1 MGSALRSD
9 SSTIVPLRAET
20 APEVTKRVA
29 IVDGAL
35 ACIAA
40 KGLRATTVDDVARAS
55 GMSRATLYRTIP
67 GGRDAIIQA
76 TAETEVARF
85 FSALAVAMGAAT
97 TLEAALVSGIT
108 TSARWISDSAALTTL
123 LDVEPWVILRHISFG
138 QMDRALTLAV
148 DFTGPFF
155 GRWLEPE
162 QAARAAEAAAAAKGG
177 LAPPTRAW
185 PRQFNHLRP
194 RWLLRPR
201 HLSPGLRYGFL
212 HRVHQGNFLLPTG
225 SQGRGKQLRVR
236 LNAGELGRSFSKR
249 RSSGCLS
256 LCLTV
261 RIGLHAWAQWT
272 V

>member
-1 MGSALRSD
+1 VGSALRVD
-9 SSTIVPLRAET
+9 SSTIVPLRTEA

-123 LDVEPWVILRHISFG
+123 LEVEPWVIMRHISFG

-148 DFTGPFF
+148 DFSGPFF

-162 QAARAAEAAAAAKGG
+162 QAARAADWAVRIVTSYLVSPSEAID
-177 LAPPTRAW
+177 LTDVDQVRQLV
-185 PRQFNHLRP
+185 RQFVL
-194 RWLLRPR
+194 
-201 HLSPGLRYGFL
+201 PGVEALQER
-212 HRVHQGNFLLPTG
+212 G
-225 SQGRGKQLRVR
+225 S
-236 LNAGELGRSFSKR
+236 A
-249 RSSGCLS
+249 
-256 LCLTV
+256 
-261 RIGLHAWAQWT
+261 
-272 V
+272 

>member
-1 MGSALRSD
+1 
-9 SSTIVPLRAET
+9 
-20 APEVTKRVA
+20 VTKRVA

-123 LDVEPWVILRHISFG
+123 LEVEPWVIMRHISFG

-148 DFTGPFF
+148 DFSGPFF

-162 QAARAAEAAAAAKGG
+162 QAARAADWAVRIVTSYLVSPSEAID
-177 LAPPTRAW
+177 LTDVDQVRQLV
-185 PRQFNHLRP
+185 RQFVL
-194 RWLLRPR
+194 
-201 HLSPGLRYGFL
+201 PGVEALQER
-212 HRVHQGNFLLPTG
+212 G
-225 SQGRGKQLRVR
+225 S
-236 LNAGELGRSFSKR
+236 A
-249 RSSGCLS
+249 
-256 LCLTV
+256 
-261 RIGLHAWAQWT
+261 
-272 V
+272 

>member
-1 MGSALRSD
+1 MGSALRDD
-9 SSTIVPLRAET
+9 SSTIVPLRTEA

-123 LDVEPWVILRHISFG
+123 LEVEPWVIMRHISFG

-148 DFTGPFF
+148 DFSGPFF

-162 QAARAAEAAAAAKGG
+162 QAARAADWAVRIVTSYLVSPSEAIDLTDADQVRQ
-177 LAPPTRAW
+177 LV
-185 PRQFNHLRP
+185 RQFVL
-194 RWLLRPR
+194 
-201 HLSPGLRYGFL
+201 PGVEALQER
-212 HRVHQGNFLLPTG
+212 G
-225 SQGRGKQLRVR
+225 S
-236 LNAGELGRSFSKR
+236 A
-249 RSSGCLS
+249 
-256 LCLTV
+256 
-261 RIGLHAWAQWT
+261 
-272 V
+272 

>member
-1 MGSALRSD
+1 M
-9 SSTIVPLRAET
+9 RADA

-123 LDVEPWVILRHISFG
+123 LEVEPWVMLRHLSFG

-162 QAARAAEAAAAAKGG
+162 QAARAADWAVRIVTSY
-177 LAPPTRAW
+177 LVNPSDDIDLTDTDHVSSLV
-185 PRQFNHLRP
+185 RQFVL
-194 RWLLRPR
+194 
-201 HLSPGLRYGFL
+201 PGVEAL
-212 HRVHQGNFLLPTG
+212 QD
-225 SQGRGKQLRVR
+225 
-236 LNAGELGRSFSKR
+236 RS
-249 RSSGCLS
+249 
-256 LCLTV
+256 T
-261 RIGLHAWAQWT
+261 A
-272 V
+272 

>member
-1 MGSALRSD
+1 MSLSVSRVGSALRVD
-9 SSTIVPLRAET
+9 SSTIVPLRTEA

-123 LDVEPWVILRHISFG
+123 LEVEPWVIMRHISFG

-148 DFTGPFF
+148 DFSGPFF

-162 QAARAAEAAAAAKGG
+162 QAARAADWAVRIVTSYLVSPSEAID
-177 LAPPTRAW
+177 LTDVDQVRQLV
-185 PRQFNHLRP
+185 RQFVL
-194 RWLLRPR
+194 
-201 HLSPGLRYGFL
+201 PGVEALQER
-212 HRVHQGNFLLPTG
+212 G
-225 SQGRGKQLRVR
+225 S
-236 LNAGELGRSFSKR
+236 A
-249 RSSGCLS
+249 
-256 LCLTV
+256 
-261 RIGLHAWAQWT
+261 
-272 V
+272 

>member
-1 MGSALRSD
+1 MGTALRND
-9 SSTIVPLRAET
+9 TSTIVPLRAEA

-123 LDVEPWVILRHISFG
+123 LEVEPWVILRHLSFG

-162 QAARAAEAAAAAKGG
+162 QAARAADWAVRIVTSYLVDPSDDIDLTDAEHVRT
-177 LAPPTRAW
+177 LV
-185 PRQFNHLRP
+185 RQFVL
-194 RWLLRPR
+194 
-201 HLSPGLRYGFL
+201 PGVEAL
-212 HRVHQGNFLLPTG
+212 QD
-225 SQGRGKQLRVR
+225 
-236 LNAGELGRSFSKR
+236 RS
-249 RSSGCLS
+249 
-256 LCLTV
+256 T
-261 RIGLHAWAQWT
+261 A
-272 V
+272 

>member
-162 QAARAAEAAAAAKGG
+162 QAARAADWAVRIVTSSLVRPSDQIDLTDSEQVRR
-177 LAPPTRAW
+177 LV
-185 PRQFNHLRP
+185 RQFVL
-194 RWLLRPR
+194 
-201 HLSPGLRYGFL
+201 PGVEAL
-212 HRVHQGNFLLPTG
+212 Q
-225 SQGRGKQLRVR
+225 
-236 LNAGELGRSFSKR
+236 ERS
-249 RSSGCLS
+249 
-256 LCLTV
+256 T
-261 RIGLHAWAQWT
+261 T
-272 V
+272 

>member
-29 IVDGAL
+29 LVDGAL

-67 GGRDAIIQA
+67 GGGDAIIQA

-162 QAARAAEAAAAAKGG
+162 QAARAADWAVRIVTSYLVSPSDQIDLTDSEQVRR
-177 LAPPTRAW
+177 LV
-185 PRQFNHLRP
+185 RQFVL
-194 RWLLRPR
+194 
-201 HLSPGLRYGFL
+201 PGVEAL
-212 HRVHQGNFLLPTG
+212 Q
-225 SQGRGKQLRVR
+225 
-236 LNAGELGRSFSKR
+236 ERS
-249 RSSGCLS
+249 
-256 LCLTV
+256 T
-261 RIGLHAWAQWT
+261 T
-272 V
+272 

>member
-162 QAARAAEAAAAAKGG
+162 QAARAADWAVRIVTSYLVSPSDQIDLTDSEQVRR
-177 LAPPTRAW
+177 LV
-185 PRQFNHLRP
+185 RQFVL
-194 RWLLRPR
+194 
-201 HLSPGLRYGFL
+201 PGVEAL
-212 HRVHQGNFLLPTG
+212 Q
-225 SQGRGKQLRVR
+225 
-236 LNAGELGRSFSKR
+236 ERS
-249 RSSGCLS
+249 
-256 LCLTV
+256 T
-261 RIGLHAWAQWT
+261 T
-272 V
+272 

>member
-85 FSALAVAMGAAT
+85 FSALAVAMGAASN
-97 TLEAALVSGIT
+97 LETALVAGIT
-108 TSARWISDSAALTTL
+108 TSARWISDSPALSTL
-123 LDVEPWVILRHISFG
+123 LDDEPWVVLRHISFG

-162 QAARAAEAAAAAKGG
+162 QAARAADWAVRIVTSYLTSPSTEID
-177 LAPPTRAW
+177 LTNTDQVRHLV
-185 PRQFNHLRP
+185 RQFVL
-194 RWLLRPR
+194 
-201 HLSPGLRYGFL
+201 PGVEALQDRN
-212 HRVHQGNFLLPTG
+212 R
-225 SQGRGKQLRVR
+225 
-236 LNAGELGRSFSKR
+236 A
-249 RSSGCLS
+249 
-256 LCLTV
+256 
-261 RIGLHAWAQWT
+261 
-272 V
+272 

>member
-1 MGSALRSD
+1 MGTALRND
-9 SSTIVPLRAET
+9 ASTIVPLRADA

-123 LDVEPWVILRHISFG
+123 LEVEPWVMLRHLSFG

-162 QAARAAEAAAAAKGG
+162 QAARAADWAVRIVTSY
-177 LAPPTRAW
+177 LVNPSDDIDLTDTDHVSSLV
-185 PRQFNHLRP
+185 RQFVL
-194 RWLLRPR
+194 
-201 HLSPGLRYGFL
+201 PGVEAL
-212 HRVHQGNFLLPTG
+212 QD
-225 SQGRGKQLRVR
+225 
-236 LNAGELGRSFSKR
+236 RS
-249 RSSGCLS
+249 
-256 LCLTV
+256 T
-261 RIGLHAWAQWT
+261 A
-272 V
+272 